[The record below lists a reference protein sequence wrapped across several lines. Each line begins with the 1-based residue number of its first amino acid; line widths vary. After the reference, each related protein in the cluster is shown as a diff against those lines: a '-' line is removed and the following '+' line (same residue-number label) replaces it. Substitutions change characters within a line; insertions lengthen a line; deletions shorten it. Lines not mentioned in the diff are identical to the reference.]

1 MFSVIGENESV
12 NLDFIEEAFGEERAD
27 RTVGHAHRQN
37 FFVGGTAFAFDESAG
52 EASGRGEFFAVVD
65 LEREEVRAFPGGT
78 GADGCED
85 AGVAHAYDAG
95 TVSEVSKF
103 AGGDFHCLSGGELH
117 RNFCFHCGY
126 SLSVVCG
133 EIYRLPRLQL

>member
-12 NLDFIEEAFGEERAD
+12 NLDFIEEAFGEERTD

-37 FFVGGTAFAFDESAG
+37 FFVGGTAFAFDESSG
-52 EASGRGEFFAVVD
+52 EASCRGEFFTVVD
-65 LEREEVRAFPGGT
+65 LKREEVRAFPGGT
-78 GADGCED
+78 GADGRED

-95 TVSEVSKF
+95 TVSEVSEF